1 MTITGDAS
9 ILASTPSATPEQCVR
24 FILARPH
31 GEYNEND
38 IANSIVPGYFTVC
51 TAVTVDPIIMIA
63 QMIHETGTL
72 TSWWSQ
78 RPRRNPAGIGVTGQ
92 RRPDKP
98 TTGVWQFDEQA
109 GVWKEG
115 VAFASWKDDSTP
127 AHVGRMLAYALRD
140 DQATPAQMALIMRA
154 MSYRPLPLKFRGAA
168 PTLRGLAG
176 RWAVPGT
183 EYPNKLAQIASAIQ
197 GM

>member
-1 MTITGDAS
+1 MAITGDAS
-9 ILASTPSATPEQCVR
+9 ILAGVPSATPEQCAR
-24 FILARPH
+24 FIMARPH
-31 GEYNEND
+31 GEYNEVD
-38 IANSIVPGYFTVC
+38 IANAIVPGYFTIC
-51 TAVTVDPIIMIA
+51 AAVGVDPAIMIA
-63 QMIHETGTL
+63 QMIHETGAL

-92 RRPDKP
+92 KRLDQPP
-98 TTGVWQFDEQA
+98 AGAWQFDEHE
-109 GVWKEG
+109 GLWKEG
-115 VAFASWKDDSTP
+115 VAFPSWKDDAIP

-140 DQATPAQMALIMRA
+140 DQASEAQRALIARA
-154 MSYRPLPLKFRGAA
+154 MSYRPLPPKYRGAA

-197 GM
+197 AL

>member
-1 MTITGDAS
+1 MAITGDAS
-9 ILASTPSATPEQCVR
+9 ILASAPSAAPEQCVR

-31 GEYNEND
+31 GEYNEVD
-38 IANSIVPGYFTVC
+38 IATAIVPGYFATCAGVG
-51 TAVTVDPIIMIA
+51 VDPVILIA

-72 TSWWSQ
+72 SSWWSQ

-92 RRPDKP
+92 TRPEKP
-98 TTGVWQFDEQA
+98 ASGAWQFDEQA
-109 GVWKEG
+109 GLWKEG
-115 VAFASWKDDSTP
+115 VAFPSWKDDAIP

-140 DQATPAQMALIMRA
+140 DQADEQQRAMIARA
-154 MSYRPLPLKFRGAA
+154 MSYRPLPPKFRGAA